1 MKTSKLIFAIIGA
14 VLMFVLLL
22 GSVWYGKTQFD
33 VYVLKISEKRELVK
47 FLEKN
52 KQSFD
57 LYKKILV
64 QGSAEQ
70 DEIKKYVLS
79 SATSFSAISR
89 IEADLQSTG
98 LATKEKGGLMSVS
111 LRENADLGKYNAR
124 EVVIQ
129 LDAEGPYKRVDQYIR
144 TLSYIPY
151 VAHIEKVELNF
162 LEKAQTTT
170 SLEGPQVRARIHLV
184 IVETIVKK

>member
-14 VLMFVLLL
+14 VLVFALLL
-22 GSVWYGKTQFD
+22 GSIWYGKIQFD
-33 VYVLKISEKRELVK
+33 IYVLKISEKRELVK

-64 QGSAEQ
+64 QGSTEQ

-79 SATSFSAISR
+79 SATSFSAISK

-98 LATKEKGGLMSVS
+98 LATKEKGGLMSVD
-111 LRENADLGKYNAR
+111 LRENADLGRFNAR
-124 EVVIQ
+124 EVVIR
-129 LDAEGPYKRVDQYIR
+129 LEAEGPYKRVDQYIK

-151 VAHIEKVELNF
+151 VAHIEKVDMDF

-170 SLEGPQVRARIHLV
+170 SVEGPRVKATIFLV
-184 IVETIVKK
+184 IVETIAKK

>member
-1 MKTSKLIFAIIGA
+1 MKTSKLILAIIGA
-14 VLMFVLLL
+14 VLMLTLLL
-22 GSVWYGKTQFD
+22 GSIWYGKSQFD

-64 QGSAEQ
+64 QGSTEQ

-79 SATSFSAISR
+79 SATSFSAISK
-89 IEADLQSTG
+89 IEVDLQSTG
-98 LATKEKGGLMSVS
+98 LATKERGGLMSVD
-111 LRENADLGKYNAR
+111 LRENADLGRFNAR
-124 EVVIQ
+124 EVVIK
-129 LDAEGPYKRVDQYIR
+129 LDAEGPYKRVDQYIK

-151 VAHIEKVELNF
+151 VAHIEKIEMDF

-170 SLEGPQVRARIHLV
+170 SVEGPRVKATISLV
-184 IVETIVKK
+184 IVETIAKK

>member
-1 MKTSKLIFAIIGA
+1 M
-14 VLMFVLLL
+14 
-22 GSVWYGKTQFD
+22 
-33 VYVLKISEKRELVK
+33 
-47 FLEKN
+47 
-52 KQSFD
+52 
-57 LYKKILV
+57 YKKILV

-79 SATSFSAISR
+79 SATSFSAISK

-98 LATKEKGGLMSVS
+98 LATKEKGGLMSVT
-111 LRENADLGKYNAR
+111 LREDADLAKYNAR

-129 LDAEGPYKRVDQYIR
+129 LDAEGPYKRIDQYVR
-144 TLSYIPY
+144 TLAYIPY
-151 VAHIEKVELNF
+151 VAHIEKVNLEF

-170 SLEGPQVRARIHLV
+170 SLEGPLVKARIYLV

>member
-1 MKTSKLIFAIIGA
+1 MKTSKLIFAIMGA
-14 VLMFVLLL
+14 ILMFVLLL
-22 GSVWYGKTQFD
+22 GSIWYGKMQFD
-33 VYVLKISEKRELVK
+33 EYVLKISEKRELVK

-64 QGSAEQ
+64 KGSSEQ

-79 SATSFSAISR
+79 SETSFSAISR
-89 IEADLQSTG
+89 IESDLLSTG
-98 LATKEKGGLMSVS
+98 LATKDKGGLMSVT
-111 LRENADLGKYNAR
+111 LRENADLAKYNAR

-129 LDAEGPYKRVDQYIR
+129 LDAEGPYKRIDQYVK
-144 TLSYIPY
+144 TLSYVPF
-151 VAHIEKVELNF
+151 VAHIEKVDLDF
-162 LEKAQTTT
+162 LEKTQTTT
-170 SLEGPQVRARIHLV
+170 SVEGPLVHARIYLV

>member
-1 MKTSKLIFAIIGA
+1 MKTSKLILAIIGA
-14 VLMFVLLL
+14 FLMFALLL
-22 GSVWYGKTQFD
+22 GSIWYGKSQFD

-64 QGSAEQ
+64 QGSTEQ

-79 SATSFSAISR
+79 SATSFSAISK

-98 LATKEKGGLMSVS
+98 LATKDKGGLAEVT
-111 LRENADLGKYNAR
+111 LRENADLARYNAR
-124 EVVIQ
+124 EIVIE
-129 LDAEGPYKRVDQYIR
+129 LEAEGPYKRIDQYIK

-151 VAHIEKVELNF
+151 VAHIENVEIDF
-162 LEKAQTTT
+162 LEKVQTTT
-170 SLEGPQVRARIHLV
+170 SVEGPRVKATIFLV
-184 IVETIVKK
+184 IVETIAKK